1 VRSTR
6 LLLGGYAISYAITTR
21 GVAGFDPR
29 DTYHLIIAISWPRFL
44 LIVVCAHLAINIGF
58 ALLFMAQPVS
68 IAHMRPGSFAD
79 AFFFSVETSATV
91 GYGDM
96 HPVTVYGHAVCT
108 AEIFVGIAF
117 TALTTGLL
125 FVRFARPKAR
135 IRFAENAVVALH
147 VGQPTLM
154 VRLAN
159 GRSGMLYDAVAH
171 LALLLSIRGER
182 GEVVRRLHELRL
194 ARSRLPIFALTWTLM
209 HRIDDDSPLR
219 NYDAAR
225 LLEHD
230 AHLLV
235 GIGGHDVTLAA
246 QVVDIKGYSPSK
258 ILFGMRYADVFSFDA
273 QGHPV
278 ADLAAV
284 SGIERDVGDE
294 PLLSGWEDRH
304 WNEGEP

>member
-1 VRSTR
+1 M
-6 LLLGGYAISYAITTR
+6 
-21 GVAGFDPR
+21 P
-29 DTYHLIIAISWPRFL
+29 
-44 LIVVCAHLAINIGF
+44 
-58 ALLFMAQPVS
+58 
-68 IAHMRPGSFAD
+68 PGSFAD

-96 HPVTVYGHAVCT
+96 HPVTFYGHAVCT

-117 TALTTGLL
+117 TALATGLL
-125 FVRFARPKAR
+125 FVRFSRPKAR
-135 IRFAENAVVALH
+135 IRFAESAVVALH
-147 VGQPTLM
+147 AGQPTLM
-154 VRLAN
+154 IRLAN
-159 GRSGMLYDAVAH
+159 GRRGLLYDAAAH
-171 LALLLSIRGER
+171 LALSLSVRGER
-182 GEVVRRLHELRL
+182 GELVRRLHELRL
-194 ARSRLPIFALTWTLM
+194 ARSRLPIFTVTWTLM
-209 HRIDDDSPLR
+209 HRIDDDSPLH
-219 NYDAAR
+219 NCDAAQ

-246 QVVDIKGYSPSK
+246 QVVATKGYSPSK

-278 ADLAAV
+278 ADLSAV

-294 PLLSGWEDRH
+294 PLLSGWEDRL